1 VRYDF
6 FKATIVSRFLPFC
19 CLHLIEHNLTLSGQQ
34 YHLYAL
40 KKEKNTHTSGC
51 VVQTLVMLL
60 NQRIDF
66 VSRSR
71 HLGTIGA
78 VLCALVL
85 LFILPATIQR
95 RRLAAELRP
104 SPSASSPIF
113 SEDADVFSAVEKK
126 QRELLHEVM
135 ALQDQVAKFTAQVKA
150 WNESVSTRGTNARVT
165 SSGESAEDRAFSV
178 LAVRCGLEAF
188 RADVSNTIAKV
199 AQLGEKTKKSFAAA
213 LTANRQH
220 YLVKWHGLHGVDT
233 SDPLYTEVEAEM
245 KFEKVGNFA
254 KKLLRF
260 QPGGGGGVWSVARA
274 FGGENWLALMSNDGN
289 IQKPPAAAA
298 AADKS
303 SKPAALQGH
312 IPVV

>member
-1 VRYDF
+1 
-6 FKATIVSRFLPFC
+6 LPFVAFDGAQPDVFRTAKPFLC
-19 CLHLIEHNLTLSGQQ
+19 AE
-34 YHLYAL
+34 
-40 KKEKNTHTSGC
+40 KKKNTHTRLRVRCPNSI
-51 VVQTLVMLL
+51 VMLL

-95 RRLAAELRP
+95 RRIAAEQLRP
-104 SPSASSPIF
+104 SPSASPIF

-135 ALQDQVAKFTAQVKA
+135 ALQDQVAKFAAQVKT
-150 WNESVSTRGTNARVT
+150 WNESVGTRGTNARAA
-165 SSGESAEDRAFSV
+165 SGGGESAEDRTFSV
-178 LAVRCGLEAF
+178 LAVRCGLDAF

-199 AQLGEKTKKSFAAA
+199 AQLGEETKKSFAAA

-274 FGGENWLALMSNDGN
+274 FGGENWLALMTNDGN
-289 IQKPPAAAA
+289 IQKPPGAAGADESSKAAA
-298 AADKS
+298 
-303 SKPAALQGH
+303 LHGH